1 MADFIKRAKRKS
13 NFTTV
18 NNDYLQDVNLSWK
31 AKGLIT
37 YIMSLPDDWQLNISD
52 LKNRSKDGRDSTANG
67 VNELIENGYCFRV
80 KQRNSGG
87 MFVGYDYTVSDIKEF
102 QPITENPETEPK
114 TENTYSENPVSDYQ
128 NTENPEQINT
138 NNTNNLFKQNTNSRV
153 KPENSFSDTPAQ
165 TLFSENNFDSKPQ
178 DENKEKKV
186 APKKESTER
195 KTLFRNSEVYG
206 LVDFSAAE
214 GADYSE
220 FEKLYNTPEFNAVDL
235 VYYFHTV
242 SDWSDTKNMKR
253 TKAGWI
259 ATVRNFVRGDA
270 EKNKVKLK
278 PEFQVSKA
286 KIDVAGAM
294 EFLNDFD

>member
-1 MADFIKRAKRKS
+1 MADFIKRAKRKN

-18 NNDYLQDVNLSWK
+18 NNDYLQDINLSWK

-52 LKNRSKDGRDSTANG
+52 LKNRSKDERDSTANG
-67 VNELIENGYCFRV
+67 VNELIESGYCFRV
-80 KQRNSGG
+80 KKRNTGG

-102 QPITENPETEPK
+102 QPITENTFTEPQ
-114 TENTYSENPVSDYQ
+114 TENTFTEKPVTDLQ
-128 NTENPEQINT
+128 NTENTEQINT
-138 NNTNNLFKQNTNSRV
+138 NNTNNSFIQNTNSIV
-153 KPENSFSDTPAQ
+153 TPVNEFTDDTQKTLFPENDLDKKQ
-165 TLFSENNFDSKPQ
+165 K
-178 DENKEKKV
+178 DEEERKKV
-186 APKKESTER
+186 AQKKESAER
-195 KTLFRNSEVYG
+195 KTLFKNSDVYK
-206 LVDFSAAE
+206 LVNFENPE

-220 FEKLYNTPEFNAVDL
+220 FEKLYNTPEFNPVDL
-235 VYYFHTV
+235 VYYFHVV

-259 ATVRNFVRGDA
+259 ATVRNFIRGDA
-270 EKNKVKLK
+270 EKNKVRLK

-286 KIDVAGAM
+286 KIDVARAM

>member
-67 VNELIENGYCFRV
+67 VNELIENGYCIRV

-102 QPITENPETEPK
+102 QPITENTETEPK

-153 KPENSFSDTPAQ
+153 KPENEFSDTPAQ
-165 TLFSENNFDSKPQ
+165 SLFSENKFDSKQQ
-178 DENKEKKV
+178 DKNKEKKV
-186 APKKESTER
+186 APKKESTDR

-206 LVDFSAAE
+206 LVDFNAPE
-214 GADYSE
+214 GTDYSE

>member
-1 MADFIKRAKRKS
+1 MADFIKRAKRKN

-18 NNDYLQDVNLSWK
+18 NNDYLQDINLSWK

-37 YIMSLPDDWQLNISD
+37 YVMSLPDDWQLNISD

-67 VNELIENGYCFRV
+67 INELIENDYCRRIRNRNVGGVFAGFDYVVTDV
-80 KQRNSGG
+80 KFEPQ
-87 MFVGYDYTVSDIKEF
+87 
-102 QPITENPETEPK
+102 TENPYMVEPQTEKP
-114 TENTYSENPVSDYQ
+114 
-128 NTENPEQINT
+128 NTENPNTANPNTENTEQINT
-138 NNTNNLFKQNTNSRV
+138 NNTNNSFIQNTNSIV
-153 KPENSFSDTPAQ
+153 TPVNEFTDDTQKTLFPENDLDKKQ
-165 TLFSENNFDSKPQ
+165 K
-178 DENKEKKV
+178 DEEERKKV
-186 APKKESTER
+186 AQKKESAER
-195 KTLFRNSEVYG
+195 RTLFKNSDVYK
-206 LVDFSAAE
+206 LVDFENPE

-220 FEKLYNTPEFNAVDL
+220 FEKLYNTPEFNPVDL
-235 VYYFHTV
+235 VYYFHVV

-259 ATVRNFVRGDA
+259 ATVRNFIRGDA
-270 EKNKVKLK
+270 EKNKVRLK

>member
-1 MADFIKRAKRKS
+1 MADFIKRAKRKN

-18 NNDYLQDVNLSWK
+18 NNDYLQDINLSWK

-67 VNELIENGYCFRV
+67 VNELIESGYCFRV
-80 KQRNSGG
+80 KKRNTGG

-102 QPITENPETEPK
+102 QPITENTFTEPQ
-114 TENTYSENPVSDYQ
+114 TENTFTEKPVMDLQ

-153 KPENSFSDTPAQ
+153 KPENEFSDTPAQ
-165 TLFSENNFDSKPQ
+165 TLFSENKIDSKQQ

-206 LVDFSAAE
+206 LVDFNAPE